1 MVMHNRPKPHSKTAQ
16 RKTGDTYEQQACRLL
31 IEQGLQI
38 CHTNYTVA
46 GVGEIDI
53 IATEQTSVRGK
64 IMPCLVFVEV
74 RFRRQS
80 QFVDAIGSI
89 TPTKQRR
96 IINTAMH
103 FLQSNTDYQAWS
115 CRFDVVGFTQDKA
128 GNVACE
134 WLKGAF
140 DVQ

>member
-1 MVMHNRPKPHSKTAQ
+1 MAMQNRPKTHGKTAR

-38 CHTNYTVA
+38 CQTNYAVA

-64 IMPCLVFVEV
+64 IVPCLVFVEV

-96 IINTAMH
+96 IINTATH
-103 FLQSNTDYQAWS
+103 FLQSNADYQAWS
-115 CRFDVVGFTQDKA
+115 CRFDVVGFTQDQA
-128 GNVACE
+128 DNVVCE

-140 DVQ
+140 DAQ